1 MIIPIIIYGSSILRK
16 HSFEVSGDDNPKK
29 LAEDLFDTLKKAAGV
44 GLAAPQAGI
53 LKRAFVIDTSP
64 FSEEDNS
71 IPKYEQVFINPEIM
85 GLSTQKTYY
94 EEGCLSIPG
103 IFEDVYRPQKISVR
117 YFDINFNRVEEDLDG
132 LRARI
137 FQHEYDHLDGILFI
151 DKLNPL
157 KRKMLVGRLNKIINS

>member
-1 MIIPIIIYGSSILRK
+1 MIVPIIIYGSSILRK
-16 HSFEVSGDDNPKK
+16 HSFEVTGDDNPIK
-29 LAEDLFDTLKKAAGV
+29 LAEDLFDTLKKSAGI

-71 IPKYEQVFINPEIM
+71 IPKYEQVFINPEIL
-85 GLSTQKTYY
+85 GLSNQKTYY

-103 IFEDVYRPQKISVR
+103 IYENVERPTKIRVR
-117 YFDINFNRVEEDLDG
+117 YQDPFFNTMENELDG
-132 LRARI
+132 MPARI

-151 DKLNPL
+151 DRLSKLR
-157 KRKMLVGRLNKIINS
+157 RKLLTGKLNKIRIL